1 MNFPEI
7 AFTIIREAQ
16 CPLYKQ
22 GDTFHRTDNALFLPL
37 DKPICLILAKAI
49 AEVPLNDNKNSSI
62 NGNNQIHCGGCSGD
76 VTLSFYE
83 ASSMGE
89 LNHQDRI
96 IRNIASI
103 LSDFSMFQS
112 LDEKSIMELVGF
124 IKMHQYKEGDY
135 IIKKGDPGKNLYI
148 ILSGKVNV
156 LGDENIRIT
165 TLEKGDVFGEMSLLS
180 GDSIG
185 ATIKAA
191 TSTKILYLQSKDFR
205 RVLHR
210 YPPLQMYLARL
221 LTSRLAK
228 TNVIRSEEITSGMSG
243 NLSETP
249 PSEICQIINMN
260 QKTGILIFYLPQGKA
275 TISFNSGNI
284 ISAKHRDTIDRDA
297 FFNILKETKG
307 RFQFRLNLSQEEMEK
322 SDIGHFMCLLM
333 EGVSRMD
340 EEMYSR
346 YNSVGGNNIP

>member
-1 MNFPEI
+1 MNFPETV
-7 AFTIIREAQ
+7 FTIIKEVR
-16 CPLYKQ
+16 CPLYQQ

-49 AEVPLNDNKNSSI
+49 AEMPIDNDKKSTVNCE
-62 NGNNQIHCGGCSGD
+62 NQIHCSGCGCD
-76 VTLSFYE
+76 ATLSFYE
-83 ASSMGE
+83 TLVSKD

-96 IRNIASI
+96 VRNIASI

-112 LDEKSIMELVGF
+112 LDENSIMELVGF
-124 IKMHQYKEGDY
+124 IKMHQYKDGEY

-148 ILSGKVNV
+148 ILSGKVDV
-156 LGDENIRIT
+156 LGDDNIRIA

-191 TSTKILYLQSKDFR
+191 NLTKILYLQSKDFR

-210 YPPLQMYLARL
+210 YPQLQMYLARL
-221 LTSRLAK
+221 LTRRLAK
-228 TNVIRSEEITSGMSG
+228 INVIRSEEITSGMSG

-260 QKTGILIFYLPQGKA
+260 QKTGILIFYLPKEKA
-275 TISFNSGNI
+275 TISFNRGNI
-284 ISAKHRDTIDRDA
+284 ISAKHGDTINKDA
-297 FFNILKETKG
+297 FFNILKEARG
-307 RFQFRLNLSQEEMEK
+307 RFQFHLNLSKEEMGKTE
-322 SDIGHFMCLLM
+322 IGHFMCLLM

-340 EEMYSR
+340 EEKYSH
-346 YNSVGGNNIP
+346 